1 MEPEEVMDLHQS
13 QKQNQRLRF
22 CQNPCWRPSTVWFLS
37 TEGGRTRDL
46 TVQVFQC
53 GQKHEQMC
61 LRCPVG
67 LTCEQVEL
75 VVELQQ
81 LEGAPRSPALL
92 FGQTVVN
99 VSLVFGGATHPD
111 L

>member
-1 MEPEEVMDLHQS
+1 MEA
-13 QKQNQRLRF
+13 
-22 CQNPCWRPSTVWFLS
+22 
-37 TEGGRTRDL
+37 
-46 TVQVFQC
+46 
-53 GQKHEQMC
+53 C
-61 LRCPVG
+61 LRR

-99 VSLVFGGATHPD
+99 VPLVLGGATHPD

>member
-1 MEPEEVMDLHQS
+1 MDRRYEQS
-13 QKQNQRLRF
+13 
-22 CQNPCWRPSTVWFLS
+22 
-37 TEGGRTRDL
+37 
-46 TVQVFQC
+46 
-53 GQKHEQMC
+53 
-61 LRCPVG
+61 LRCPAG

-81 LEGAPRSPALL
+81 LEGAPRPPSLL

-99 VSLVFGGATHPD
+99 VPLVFGGATHPD